1 MRADKKK
8 VCEDEQEKV
17 CRGSKHSYR
26 RFDNT
31 QKKRKRKQKK
41 VKNVFFNNL
50 GVQGHF
56 CYFFHVNQLIVIFS
70 LFLSCFCFL

>member
-26 RFDNT
+26 RFDDT

-41 VKNVFFNNL
+41 VKNVFF
-50 GVQGHF
+50 
-56 CYFFHVNQLIVIFS
+56 LII
-70 LFLSCFCFL
+70 